1 MVREPIDWDDVA
13 RLPDVNPSG
22 PRLILSGSLEH
33 SYSRIELEQ
42 PPLGIVRYEY
52 WPTEVYGF
60 WEELPIWVMTM
71 WDKEVPFD
79 QLWWGVNGIELIG
92 KTLRERVD
100 RVGRGLR

>member
-13 RLPDVNPSG
+13 RLSDSDSPG

-42 PPLGIVRYEY
+42 PPPGIVVYEY

-60 WEELPIWVMTM
+60 WEEPLIWMLTI
-71 WDKEVPFD
+71 WDREVPFD
-79 QLWWGVNGIELIG
+79 QLGWGVNGIELIG

-100 RVGRGLR
+100 RVPRGLG